1 MSTSNFQSALTFV
14 WRPEFDSP
22 DQGYHVTPNDPGGG
36 TYGGVIE
43 ATWAAAAH
51 DGLVDGLLRDAT
63 RDQLAAVL
71 RTKFWG
77 PVCDALPAGID
88 LLMFNGR
95 MMSGGYP
102 KIFQSCLGLVGD
114 DVDGD
119 IGPQTMA
126 VAASAAPATLANA
139 LTGAHYTYLRA
150 LFAWPDFGNGWT
162 ARLQAAR
169 QTALGMIR
177 GAGSAV

>member
-1 MSTSNFQSALTFV
+1 MNKNFDAALTFV
-14 WRPEFDSP
+14 WAPGRDSP
-22 DQGYHVTPNDPGGG
+22 DDGYHVTPNDPGGG
-36 TYGGVIE
+36 TIGGVIE
-43 ATWAAAAH
+43 ATWQTAVH
-51 DGLVDGLLRDAT
+51 DGLVKGSLRAAT
-63 RDQLAAVL
+63 RDQLTTVL
-71 RTKFWG
+71 RDKFWG

-88 LLMFNGR
+88 FLMFNGR

-119 IGPQTMA
+119 IGPMTLG

-177 GAGSAV
+177 GGGSAV